1 MDERHW
7 VGPRPEESRRRMPRT
22 RRFAV
27 LLGAAFAVLALA
39 LVVLAVVPTGGPE
52 ASAQPQ
58 PTPPGLQAP
67 VQGWFK
73 AREGDIVELNNA
85 LVPLVQQQTPDA
97 AAVRTACT
105 RLAKVTKALS
115 ARGHVPGQP
124 KVDAAAQAG
133 IAQFA
138 QAATACLA
146 GDVAGAQ
153 RLVRDGVAA
162 RADAQ
167 EPLDELLE
175 GERS

>member
-1 MDERHW
+1 MDERDW
-7 VGPRPEESRRRMPRT
+7 VAPRPEELRHHIPRT
-22 RRFAV
+22 RRNAI
-27 LLGAAFAVLALA
+27 LRGAAFAVLVLA
-39 LVVLAVVPTGGPE
+39 LVVLAAAPIGVPA

-67 VQGWFK
+67 VQSWFK
-73 AREGDIVELNNA
+73 AREGDVVELNNA
-85 LVPLVQQQTPDA
+85 LVPLVQQQKPDA
-97 AAVRTACT
+97 AAVRNACT
-105 RLAKVTKALS
+105 RLARVTRALS
-115 ARGHVPGQP
+115 ARGAVPGQP

-133 IAQFA
+133 MAQFA

-153 RLVRDGVAA
+153 RLVREGLAA

-167 EPLDELLE
+167 ETLDELLE

>member
-1 MDERHW
+1 MDERDW
-7 VGPRPEESRRRMPRT
+7 VAPRPEEFRHRIPTT
-22 RRFAV
+22 RRNAV
-27 LLGAAFAVLALA
+27 LCGVAFAVLAL
-39 LVVLAVVPTGGPE
+39 VVLAAAPTGPE

-67 VQGWFK
+67 VQSWFK
-73 AREGDIVELNNA
+73 AREGDVVELNNA

-97 AAVRTACT
+97 AAVRKACT
-105 RLAKVTKALS
+105 RLAQVTKALS
-115 ARGHVPGQP
+115 ARGPVPGQP

-153 RLVRDGVAA
+153 RLVREGLAA